1 MIERQESLTGLS
13 EAELLESMGAEKV
26 IDYIIVLGEKITEI
40 EKRMNLASE
49 ILEGAYGITVEQVIR
64 RRDVT
69 MVAIRGE
76 NQNGEQE

>member
-1 MIERQESLTGLS
+1 MIERQESLPGLS
-13 EAELLESMGAEKV
+13 EVELLESMGAEKV
-26 IDYIIVLGEKITEI
+26 VDYIIGLGEKVTEI

-49 ILEGAYGITVEQVIR
+49 VLEGAYGITVEQVMR
-64 RRDVT
+64 KKDVT

>member
-26 IDYIIVLGEKITEI
+26 IDYIIGLGEKITEI

-49 ILEGAYGITVEQVIR
+49 VLEGAYGITVEQVIR